1 MKSHVLIFYAITTIL
16 LVLVNLLQDSF
27 LLPYIE
33 VFFVV
38 FTFAES
44 YYVLQNYDFDHGIPF
59 IATFLKLFNTIMII
73 VAPLFALV
81 FHIIIHI
88 YIYSHIRGLNSRY
101 ARLKYEYTVN
111 NVIPGPLLLKVFAA
125 FLSPTFFIMLSIL
138 ADMRIRQK
146 LNLVRR
152 ADLLLP
158 IILADVAVLLIKL
171 TDLSYAAFLVYM
183 IFLIMFEFTPIQIKI
198 ES

>member
-59 IATFLKLFNTIMII
+59 VATFFKLFNTITII

-81 FHIIIHI
+81 FHIIVHI

-111 NVIPGPLLLKVFAA
+111 NVIPGPFLLKVFAS
-125 FLSPTFFIMLSIL
+125 FLSPTLFIMITIL
-138 ADMRIRQK
+138 ADMRIKQK
-146 LNLVRR
+146 LTIVKRL
-152 ADLLLP
+152 DLMLP
-158 IILADVAVLLIKL
+158 IILSDVAVLLIMFTNL
-171 TDLSYAAFLVYM
+171 GVAAFLVYM
-183 IFLIMFEFTPIQIKI
+183 IFLIMFEFTPIQNKI
-198 ES
+198 GS